1 MTKRDPVYHCP
12 NPMTRES
19 AGMNSQTTVYHCCT
33 NFFLFFPFFFLS
45 LSLSHLVTVDR
56 QPDKAP
62 NRFVRNSVK
71 LIRRPNRGYKFPE
84 HRVLLIVAIHHSF
97 VPRKKPRPLE
107 SVLSVCVRV
116 PVSQL
121 AGRIIGNVCISI
133 YR

>member
-1 MTKRDPVYHCP
+1 
-12 NPMTRES
+12 MTRES
-19 AGMNSQTTVYHCCT
+19 AGMKSQATVYHCCT
-33 NFFLFFPFFFLS
+33 NFFLLLFSFFSSFFFLFFLSLS

-62 NRFVRNSVK
+62 NHFVRNSVK
-71 LIRRPNRGYKFPE
+71 LIRRPCRGYKFPE

-121 AGRIIGNVCISI
+121 AGRIVGNVCISI
-133 YR
+133 YL